1 MLGVCQKRV
10 LDPLELDLWVVVNQ
24 YVDPG
29 VEPGFSVRATNKCSY
44 LLSHLSTLSPFF
56 EIGSL
61 DILELTEIHLPLPS
75 TLLGLKISALYSS
88 YERLVLY

>member
-61 DILELTEIHLPLPS
+61 DILELTEIHLPLPP
-75 TLLGLKISALYSS
+75 K
-88 YERLVLY
+88 

>member
-56 EIGSL
+56 
-61 DILELTEIHLPLPS
+61 
-75 TLLGLKISALYSS
+75 
-88 YERLVLY
+88 